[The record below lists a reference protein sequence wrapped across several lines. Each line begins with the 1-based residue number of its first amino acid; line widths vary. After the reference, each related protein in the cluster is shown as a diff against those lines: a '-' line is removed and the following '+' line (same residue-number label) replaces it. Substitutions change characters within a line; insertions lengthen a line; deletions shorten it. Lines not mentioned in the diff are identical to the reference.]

1 MIVTP
6 NIYNY
11 FYYELIALV
20 ITQLIRSRTRNANQT
35 YEVFWWIQLWSLYH
49 FPQIFTISAKKFS
62 QNQINYRYS

>member
-35 YEVFWWIQLWSLYH
+35 YEVF
-49 FPQIFTISAKKFS
+49 
-62 QNQINYRYS
+62 